1 MTSGS
6 SELRAFMKTASAI
19 VIVVVALV
27 SLGYAGKKPA
37 ITQENLAKLQTVK
50 TIFVD
55 GTSESADKL
64 REKLETFSCFT
75 LSNNKSRADAI
86 MTTEERNAHDSVTN
100 EVLTSVTI
108 TMPNGDQVWTRS
120 KKGGGFVHSGAGMAA
135 EDILH
140 DLAKEACPNW
150 KGWKRK
156 SN

>member
-1 MTSGS
+1 MTWGS
-6 SELRAFMKTASAI
+6 SELRSIMRTESTIA
-19 VIVVVALV
+19 VVVALAT
-27 SLGYAGKKPA
+27 LAYAGKKPA
-37 ITQENLAKLQTVK
+37 IAQENLAKLQTVK
-50 TIFVD
+50 TVFVD
-55 GTSESADKL
+55 GNSEFADKL

-86 MTTEERNAHDSVTN
+86 MTTEERNAHDYATN

-140 DLAKEACPNW
+140 DPAKEACPNW

>member
-1 MTSGS
+1 LFLLT
-6 SELRAFMKTASAI
+6 
-19 VIVVVALV
+19 
-27 SLGYAGKKPA
+27 LGYAGKKPA
-37 ITQENLAKLQTVK
+37 ITQGNLAKLQTVK

-55 GTSESADKL
+55 GNSESSDKL

-86 MTTEERNAHDSVTN
+86 MAAEERNAHDYVAN

-156 SN
+156 SD

>member
-1 MTSGS
+1 MTWGS
-6 SELRAFMKTASAI
+6 SELRSIMKTESTIA
-19 VIVVVALV
+19 VVVALAT
-27 SLGYAGKKPA
+27 LAYAGKKSA

-50 TIFVD
+50 TVFVD
-55 GTSESADKL
+55 GNSESADKL

-86 MTTEERNAHDSVTN
+86 MTTEERNAHDYATN

-156 SN
+156 VN

>member
-1 MTSGS
+1 MTWGS
-6 SELRAFMKTASAI
+6 SELRSIMKTESTIA
-19 VIVVVALV
+19 VVVALV
-27 SLGYAGKKPA
+27 TLGYAGKKPA

-50 TIFVD
+50 TVFVD
-55 GTSESADKL
+55 GNSESADKL

-86 MTTEERNAHDSVTN
+86 MTTEERNAHDYVTN
-100 EVLTSVTI
+100 EVLTSATI

-156 SN
+156 VN